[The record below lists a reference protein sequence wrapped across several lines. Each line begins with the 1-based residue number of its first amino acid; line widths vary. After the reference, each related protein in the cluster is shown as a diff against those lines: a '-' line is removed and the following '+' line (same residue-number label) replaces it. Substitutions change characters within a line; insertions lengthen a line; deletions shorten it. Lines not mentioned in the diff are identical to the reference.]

1 MSVHLLKLTI
11 GSLENNNSLTQECL
25 EWLLRG
31 LAQYYLKGKDL
42 EELLGLRIHVPPG
55 GHYLQPLEIEKQ
67 GSRNAIIHDL
77 AALLPGINNLERSEV
92 LATMILRYPVGT
104 SDHGKAAKLLIN
116 QLMNGAMKPPGS
128 AKQIQRILEGDS
140 IPDRVASRHRL
151 QVCVRDPFQPKV
163 TTSKQ

>member
-1 MSVHLLKLTI
+1 MTVHLLKSTLTA
-11 GSLENNNSLTQECL
+11 LESEEDLSQECRD
-25 EWLLRG
+25 WLLSG
-31 LAQYYLKGKDL
+31 LAQYYLRGKDL

-67 GSRNAIIHDL
+67 GSRNEIIHDL

-128 AKQIQRILEGDS
+128 AKQIQRILERDS
-140 IPDRVASRHRL
+140 IPDRVSSRHRL
-151 QVCVRDPFQPKV
+151 QICVRDPFQPKV